1 MIPCEP
7 KPLAARPS
15 PLAYP
20 MDDAIRWQGPFED
33 DRKREPKANTAR
45 FGGDDDRPVL
55 VAVLNGPI
63 EAEMARD
70 ALAEAGIPALIKRE
84 TAAALY
90 GLTVGSLARAEVW
103 TPPALAER
111 ARDLLVGI
119 GLVGEE

>member
-1 MIPCEP
+1 
-7 KPLAARPS
+7 
-15 PLAYP
+15 

-33 DRKREPKANTAR
+33 GREREPSTNTAR
-45 FGGDDDRPVL
+45 FGGDEDRPVL

-103 TPPALAER
+103 TPPALAEG
-111 ARDLLVGI
+111 AHDLLVGI